1 MRVRI
6 LARLK
11 YWESGSP
18 KGQDKMKTIPLK
30 RNVCLLVD
38 ANQGGGAAMLR
49 IACTCE
55 ILGAQITG

>member
-1 MRVRI
+1 
-6 LARLK
+6 
-11 YWESGSP
+11 
-18 KGQDKMKTIPLK
+18 MKTIPLK